1 VIVEIERKFLVLD
14 DRWKTGVVRR
24 RRIRQGYVAE
34 GPSLTVR
41 VRQTDGEGRLT
52 LKSRASGLSRLEFN
66 LPLEVR
72 DAARLLDEHRSGGLI
87 EKTRHRVRWDER
99 DWDIDV
105 FEGENRGLV
114 VAEIE
119 FDDEEE
125 AKAFVPPPWAGR
137 EVTGVERYYNARLA
151 VRPYRLW
158 SVDERL

>member
-14 DRWKTGVVRR
+14 ERWKAAVSAS

-34 GPSLTVR
+34 GPTLTVR
-41 VRQTDGEGRLT
+41 IRETDGEGRLT
-52 LKSRASGLSRLEFN
+52 LKSRTAGLSRLEFN

-87 EKTRHRVRWDER
+87 EKTRHRVRWDGR

-105 FEGENRGLV
+105 FEGENKGLV

-119 FDDEEE
+119 FDDEAE
-125 AKAFVPPPWAGR
+125 ARAFVPPPWAGR
-137 EVTGVERYYNARLA
+137 EVTGEERYYNARLA
-151 VRPYRLW
+151 VRPYLAW
-158 SVDERL
+158 SADERR